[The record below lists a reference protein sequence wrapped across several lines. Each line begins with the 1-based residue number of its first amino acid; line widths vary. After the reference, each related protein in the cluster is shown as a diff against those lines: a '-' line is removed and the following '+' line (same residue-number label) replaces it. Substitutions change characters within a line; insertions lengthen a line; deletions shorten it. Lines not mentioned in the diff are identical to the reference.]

1 MRSEQVRK
9 HWKKQPF
16 EPFRVRL
23 TTGQTYDIRQAE
35 FAWPTR
41 TSLFVGIFEH
51 GLSADIP
58 DLAIQ
63 CDLSH
68 IVAIEPIRKRGPQ
81 SSAGQRKPN

>member
-1 MRSEQVRK
+1 MRYQEIRETLR
-9 HWKKQPF
+9 KQPF

-68 IVAIEPIRKRGPQ
+68 IVAIEPIRKR
-81 SSAGQRKPN
+81 SSQASTGQRKPK